1 LLIIKI
7 EGEKNRIQ
15 LNFPNPL
22 CQKVM
27 ISMTG
32 GKMRASVELLTAPT
46 SEITAP
52 KFGIIAA
59 RATVG
64 QNIHI

>member
-1 LLIIKI
+1 
-7 EGEKNRIQ
+7 
-15 LNFPNPL
+15 
-22 CQKVM
+22 M
-27 ISMTG
+27 ISITG
-32 GKMRASVELLTAPT
+32 GNMRASVELLTAPT

-64 QNIHI
+64 QKINI